1 MKHFIILS
9 SSYSEGTR
17 IAMDFVL
24 ERPEVKS
31 EINDLVKQITE
42 KCGNDVSLST
52 HFLETSSKD
61 WESVVLADDFFS
73 GVKLIHTD
81 EEFISL
87 IQKDRKLDSLS
98 VAKYIL
104 SKIKCTHLQLE
115 KLVYLCFA
123 DYLCSTG
130 KPLFDDTIYAF
141 EYGPVVKTVYDE
153 YKKYHR
159 KAITIEPIES
169 KYEMPLRSRI
179 SFAEDGHEKLLSID
193 KTLKKYGCYSA
204 PQLVNITH
212 TVGGPWEITYD
223 HTPYKIIPSDI
234 IKEYHYLEKV

>member
-17 IAMDFVL
+17 IAMDFVI
-24 ERPEVKS
+24 ESPDVKS
-31 EINDLVKQITE
+31 EINDVVKRITE

-61 WESVVLADDFFS
+61 WASVITADDFFE
-73 GVKLIHTD
+73 GVKLIHTVD
-81 EEFISL
+81 EFISL
-87 IQKDRKLDSLS
+87 IQKDRKLNSLS

-130 KPLFDDTIYAF
+130 KALFDDTIYAF
-141 EYGPVVKTVYDE
+141 KFGPVVKTVYEE
-153 YKKYHR
+153 YKKYR
-159 KAITIEPIES
+159 GETITIEPIES
-169 KYEMPLRSRI
+169 KYEMPLRSLI

-193 KTLKKYGCYSA
+193 KTLEKYGCYSA
-204 PQLVNITH
+204 IQLVEITH
-212 TVGGPWEITYD
+212 TDDSPWKRTYD
-223 HTPYKIIPSDI
+223 GTYHKIIPFDI
-234 IKEYHYLEKV
+234 IKQYHCLEEI

>member
-17 IAMDFVL
+17 IAMDFVI
-24 ERPEVKS
+24 ESPGVKS
-31 EINDLVKQITE
+31 EINDAVKRITE

-61 WESVVLADDFFS
+61 WESVIAADDFFE
-73 GVKLIHTD
+73 GVKLISTD
-81 EEFISL
+81 NEFISL
-87 IQKDRKLDSLS
+87 IQKDRKLNSLS
-98 VAKYIL
+98 LAKYIL

-141 EYGPVVKTVYDE
+141 KFGPVVKTVYEE
-153 YKKYHR
+153 YKKYHGET
-159 KAITIEPIES
+159 ITIEPIES
-169 KYEMPLRSRI
+169 KYEMPLRSLI
-179 SFAEDGHEKLLSID
+179 SFTEDGHEKLLSID
-193 KTLKKYGCYSA
+193 KTLEKYGCYSA
-204 PQLVNITH
+204 IQLVEITH
-212 TVGGPWEITYD
+212 TDGSPWQRTYD
-223 HTPYKIIPSDI
+223 GTHYKKIPSDI
-234 IKEYHYLEKV
+234 IKKYHCLEEI